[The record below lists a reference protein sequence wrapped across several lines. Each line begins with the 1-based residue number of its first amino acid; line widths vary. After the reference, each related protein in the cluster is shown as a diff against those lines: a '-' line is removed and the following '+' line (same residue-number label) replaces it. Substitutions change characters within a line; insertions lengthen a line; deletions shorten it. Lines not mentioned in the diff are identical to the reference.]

1 MERKTINKMIQI
13 HKKVNFLVSLSEKA
27 MDLFLLIEDLKE
39 KEVLKVDQVQEQKVS
54 TKVSD
59 LLLALQ
65 FLLVRFNN
73 PRNNRQN
80 KTQKLQHRKLLINT
94 IHQIA

>member
-1 MERKTINKMIQI
+1 MNQN

-27 MDLFLLIEDLKE
+27 MDLFPLIEDSKE
-39 KEVLKVDQVQEQKVS
+39 KEVLKVDQVQEQKVL
-54 TKVSD
+54 TKVSG
-59 LLLALQ
+59 LLLTLP

-80 KTQKLQHRKLLINT
+80 KTQKLQHRKLLINIT
-94 IHQIA
+94 HQIA